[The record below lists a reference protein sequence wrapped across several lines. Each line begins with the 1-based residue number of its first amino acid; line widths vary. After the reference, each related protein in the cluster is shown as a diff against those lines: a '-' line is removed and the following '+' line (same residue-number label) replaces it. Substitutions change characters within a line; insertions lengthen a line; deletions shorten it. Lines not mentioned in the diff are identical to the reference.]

1 METLIAMQDIRT
13 RLASIADRVEHGERF
28 IVIRNSRPVFRI
40 EPVQQEAGAA
50 PGMSLREVRS
60 RFEKYKV
67 KREEL
72 SPAEL
77 DDIIRKTRGSPS
89 RGAGKP

>member
-40 EPVQQEAGAA
+40 EPVQQEACGAA
-50 PGMSLREVRS
+50 GLSLREVRA
-60 RFEKYKV
+60 RFESYRV
-67 KREEL
+67 QREEL
-72 SPAEL
+72 TPAAL
-77 DDIIRKTRGSPS
+77 DAIIRETRSGRAHGTDKS
-89 RGAGKP
+89 